1 MKKFK
6 LIYRYF
12 SFYEKML
19 WMISILVII
28 VTFLLF
34 DRVNYL
40 NLIAS
45 LIGVTSLIFCAKGN
59 PFGQILMIIFSL
71 LYGYISYTFHYYG
84 EMITYLGMTMPM
96 SVISLIIWLKNPFQG
111 KKSEV
116 KVNKL
121 KVKDHYFMWI
131 LTILVTIIFYFIL
144 DYFSTKNI
152 IFSTISITT
161 SLLAVY
167 LTRKRSAYYAL
178 AYSLNDLVLI
188 VLWILATLE
197 NFSYISITCCFVIFF
212 FNDLYGYYSWKRM
225 EKEQNFL
232 KSFDD

>member
-34 DRVNYL
+34 DLVNYL

-116 KVNKL
+116 KVNK
-121 KVKDHYFMWI
+121 
-131 LTILVTIIFYFIL
+131 
-144 DYFSTKNI
+144 
-152 IFSTISITT
+152 
-161 SLLAVY
+161 
-167 LTRKRSAYYAL
+167 
-178 AYSLNDLVLI
+178 
-188 VLWILATLE
+188 
-197 NFSYISITCCFVIFF
+197 
-212 FNDLYGYYSWKRM
+212 
-225 EKEQNFL
+225 
-232 KSFDD
+232 

>member
-45 LIGVTSLIFCAKGN
+45 LIGVNSLIFCAKGN

-161 SLLAVY
+161 SFLAVY
-167 LTRKRSAYYAL
+167 LTSKRSAYYAL

>member
-45 LIGVTSLIFCAKGN
+45 LIGVNSLIFCAKGN

-71 LYGYISYTFHYYG
+71 LYGYISYTFHYHG

-167 LTRKRSAYYAL
+167 LTSKRSAYYAL

>member
-161 SLLAVY
+161 SFLAVY
-167 LTRKRSAYYAL
+167 LTSKRSAYYAL